1 MTYFYVRFLKKNT
14 ENVFSSDKLYLYKT
28 RDCVYEGQVL
38 DSFCRVNYSIPYHS
52 KARVVRICSE
62 EEAEGRNIDIKEV
75 TIKISHCSEDIRLS
89 LKTKGGFAQSE
100 EMTTASLNVY
110 YPRQYNSQYAKWED
124 RALSYSPLDGHMLF
138 VPQDKDTFVNTNT
151 NTTVKKEKSMNINSI
166 FKNMN
171 LDFGKVTD
179 NSIAYSVKGMAVG
192 SNIGTEQESY
202 KTYDGE
208 ITDVTG
214 LVIKDMPLYKMPVAI
229 KDIKKDDMV
238 IHQGKPVIVTNKDKS
253 GLLEVVDVASA
264 TKSTI
269 FPVKNVFGFNFY
281 TKIVN
286 LFADTLGGINE
297 NNPFGSMPFMLMLM
311 DKDNGETNRD
321 KSSLSEMLPLM
332 MMMQGDAQNMNM
344 NMNNLMLPLLMA
356 NENGGRF
363 DTGLFLAFSML
374 NNNNS
379 IIQPALEENN

>member
-1 MTYFYVRFLKKNT
+1 MTYFYVGFLKKNK
-14 ENVFSSDKLYLYKT
+14 EDVFSSDKSYLYKT

-38 DSFCRVNYSIPYHS
+38 DSFCRVDCSIPYHN

-75 TIKISHCSEDIRLS
+75 TIKTSHCSEDVRLS
-89 LKTKGGFAQSE
+89 LKTKGGFAQSG

-110 YPRQYNSQYAKWED
+110 NPPQYNAQYAKRED
-124 RALSYSPLDGHMLF
+124 LVLSYSPLDEHMLF
-138 VPQDKDTFVNTNT
+138 VPQGKDTFVNA

-171 LDFGKVTD
+171 LDFGKVAD

-238 IHQGKPVIVTNKDKS
+238 IHQGKPVIVINKDKS

-332 MMMQGDAQNMNM
+332 MMMQGSAQNMNM

-363 DTGLFLAFSML
+363 DTGLLLAFSML
-374 NNNNS
+374 NNNNG

>member
-14 ENVFSSDKLYLYKT
+14 ENVFSSDNSYLYKT

-38 DSFCRVNYSIPYHS
+38 DSFCRVDCSIPYHN
-52 KARVVRICSE
+52 KARVIRICSE

-75 TIKISHCSEDIRLS
+75 TIKTSHCPEDVRLS
-89 LKTKGGFAQSE
+89 LKTKGCFAQSGE
-100 EMTTASLNVY
+100 TAIASLNVY
-110 YPRQYNSQYAKWED
+110 NLPQYNAQYAKWED
-124 RALSYSPLDGHMLF
+124 RPLSYSPLDVHMLF
-138 VPQDKDTFVNTNT
+138 VSQDKDTSVNTNT

-311 DKDNGETNRD
+311 DKDNGETNGD
-321 KSSLSEMLPLM
+321 KSSLSEMLLL
-332 MMMQGDAQNMNM
+332 MMMQGGAQNMNM

-363 DTGLFLAFSML
+363 DTSLLLAFSMM
-374 NNNNS
+374 NNQS
-379 IIQPALEENN
+379 TIKVEN